1 MHELL
6 CTVCLRRLRMA
17 VRLVQP
23 YTIGMILSQLFHDR
37 LCGLLVMVIVF
48 APVAHG
54 AEPPRLTL
62 AEVIQTAQS
71 ARAEIIAA
79 RARADA
85 LAQRP
90 AIVGALED
98 PIVSPSIDH
107 YPFKM
112 MPEEEA
118 GGGRRYDWSVTVEQ
132 SIPLSGVRGRR
143 REVARAEARRASADA
158 DRLTL
163 DVVLEAQRA
172 FIMLRERRRMAAVLA
187 QQGALARQLVASATS
202 RYGAGV
208 APQADLLRSEVEL
221 ARVNAAQRALQAET
235 RAAQAMLN
243 VAMGRPP
250 TEPIGPLEESAPALV
265 PAPAMALRAIA
276 DTRPELR
283 IGAAEIDRASAEIE
297 VMRSMYRPML
307 MVRAGRATTMA
318 EGAGAMLMLGVSVP
332 LWRDKLRAGV
342 AEARAMERMAQ
353 ADLLAMQRM
362 IEGEIVANYAQDE
375 AAFER
380 LRAIE
385 ADVIPRAQAALDAAF
400 AAYAAGQSSLLTP
413 IEAARAFW
421 DVRNEQVM
429 AESAALEARA
439 RLQRAIGSTT
449 AQGIAP

>member
-1 MHELL
+1 MICSYRTLA
-6 CTVCLRRLRMA
+6 RLRLLLA
-17 VRLVQP
+17 VTVVLADAAR
-23 YTIGMILSQLFHDR
+23 
-37 LCGLLVMVIVF
+37 
-48 APVAHG
+48 G
-54 AEPPRLTL
+54 AEPPPLSL
-62 AEVIQTAQS
+62 SAVAEAAQS
-71 ARAEIIAA
+71 ARAEIAAA

-90 AIVGALED
+90 AIVGALDD

-107 YPFKM
+107 YPFEM

-143 REVARAEARRASADA
+143 REVARAEAARAGADA

-163 DVVLEAQRA
+163 DVALEAQRA
-172 FIMLRERRRMAAVLA
+172 FFMLRERRRMTAVLD
-187 QQGALARQLVASATS
+187 QQAALARQLVASASS

-208 APQADLLRSEVEL
+208 APQADVLRSEVEL

-243 VAMGRPP
+243 VATGRPP
-250 TEPIGPLEESAPALV
+250 TEPIGPLEESAPSIV
-265 PAPAMALRAIA
+265 PTPAMALRAIA

-283 IGAAEIDRASAEIE
+283 VGAAEIDRATAEIE
-297 VMRSMYRPML
+297 VMQSMYRPML

-318 EGAGAMLMLGVSVP
+318 EGPGAMLMLGVSVP

-353 ADLLAMQRM
+353 ADLLAMRRM
-362 IEGEIVANYAQDE
+362 IEGEIAAAYAQDE

-380 LRAIE
+380 LRALE
-385 ADVIPRAQAALDAAF
+385 ADVMPRAQAALDAAF
-400 AAYAAGQSSLLTP
+400 AAYAAGQASLVTP

-421 DVRNEQVM
+421 DLRNEQVM

-439 RLQRAIGSTT
+439 RLQRAIGRTT
-449 AQGIAP
+449 SPGMAP

>member
-1 MHELL
+1 
-6 CTVCLRRLRMA
+6 MA
-17 VRLVQP
+17 IRLVQH
-23 YTIGMILSQLFHDR
+23 YTIGMIPGQLFRDR

-90 AIVGALED
+90 AIVGALDD
-98 PIVSPSIDH
+98 PVVSASIDH
-107 YPFKM
+107 YPFEM
-112 MPEEEA
+112 MDDEA

-143 REVARAEARRASADA
+143 REVARAEAARASADA

-172 FIMLRERRRMAAVLA
+172 FFMLRERRRMAVILDR
-187 QQGALARQLVASATS
+187 QGALARQLVESAAS

-208 APQADLLRSEVEL
+208 APQVDVLRSEVEL
-221 ARVNAAQRALQAET
+221 ARVNAAQQALQAET

-243 VAMGRPP
+243 VAIGRSPAAL
-250 TEPIGPLEESAPALV
+250 IGPLEDLTPSV
-265 PAPAMALRAIA
+265 SPAPAMALRAMA

-283 IGAAEIDRASAEIE
+283 AGAAEIDRATAEIE

-353 ADLLAMQRM
+353 ADLRAMQRM
-362 IEGEIVANYAQDE
+362 IEGEIAAAYAQDQ

-385 ADVIPRAQAALDAAF
+385 ADVMPRAQAALDAAF
-400 AAYAAGQSSLLTP
+400 AAYAAGQTSMVTP

-421 DVRNEQVM
+421 DLRNEQVM
-429 AESAALEARA
+429 AESASLEARA

-449 AQGIAP
+449 AEGIAP